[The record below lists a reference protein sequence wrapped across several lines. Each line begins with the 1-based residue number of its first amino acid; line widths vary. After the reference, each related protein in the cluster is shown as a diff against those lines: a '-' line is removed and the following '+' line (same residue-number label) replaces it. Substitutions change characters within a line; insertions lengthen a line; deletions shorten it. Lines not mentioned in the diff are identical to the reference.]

1 MALPEVFRA
10 FVEESPVSVMFRGTL
25 ERVLDAE
32 RLDRLFAGSAE
43 RQCCGELAFSTCAE
57 LLALV
62 VTQSRPSV
70 HAAYRA
76 QREKVAVSVQSLYNK
91 LAGIEPAV
99 SEALVRDIAQ
109 DLAAIV
115 HEFGAELA
123 GPLPGFPVRIVDGNY
138 LAGTQHRL
146 KELRR
151 VGDAA
156 LPGHTL
162 AVLNPHLELIE
173 GVVACEDGHANQKP
187 LLPRVLDLVQS
198 GQCWIADREFSTLA
212 FLFGVQQRGAYFV
225 VRQHAVLKGELLGER
240 TALGPSET
248 GMVHEQKLR
257 LSQAGETLVVRRI
270 TVELNQPTRNK
281 DTELHLLT
289 NLPSAVK
296 GQAIAHGYHG
306 RWSIE
311 TAFAKLTTALR
322 CELNTLGY
330 PDAALFGFC
339 LAVVMYNAVSTVMM
353 AIRAAHPKLLEDSKR
368 QTSASAACQK
378 PARRAAEK
386 GAPRLS
392 FYYLADEIAGVWRG
406 MAIAIPA
413 SHWQAAFAQQT
424 PPQLAKLLLW
434 LARKT
439 HVDRFLTN
447 PYRPQKRR
455 KRRLMTTTGGHV
467 STYRL
472 LQTRKPKSNPR

>member
-1 MALPEVFRA
+1 VGA
-10 FVEESPVSVMFRGTL
+10 
-25 ERVLDAE
+25 
-32 RLDRLFAGSAE
+32 AE

-62 VTQSRPSV
+62 VSQSRPSV

-99 SEALVRDIAQ
+99 SEALVQEIAK
-109 DLAAIV
+109 DLAAII
-115 HEFGAELA
+115 HELGAELA

-248 GMVHEQKLR
+248 GMVYEQQLR

-296 GQAIAHGYHG
+296 GQTIAHGYHG

-353 AIRAAHPKLLEDSKR
+353 AIRAAHPELLDSKR
-368 QTSASAACQK
+368 QRPASAGRQK
-378 PARRAAEK
+378 PARGAAEK
-386 GAPRLS
+386 ERPRLS

-413 SHWQAAFAQQT
+413 SRWHAAFANKT
-424 PPQLAKLLLW
+424 PSQLAKLLLW

-472 LQTRKPKSNPR
+472 LQTRKPKSNLR

>member
-1 MALPEVFRA
+1 MVLPEVFRA

-32 RLDRLFAGSAE
+32 RLDRLFAGAAE
-43 RQCCGELAFSTCAE
+43 RQCCGDLAFSTCAE

-76 QREKVAVSVQSLYNK
+76 QREKIAVSVQSLYNK

-99 SEALVRDIAQ
+99 SEALVRETAQ

-115 HEFGAELA
+115 YELGAELA
-123 GPLPGFPVRIVDGNY
+123 GPVPGFQVRIVDGNY

-151 VGDAA
+151 LGDAA

-162 AVLNPHLELIE
+162 AVLNPHRELIE

-187 LLPRVLDLVQS
+187 LLPRVLDLVEG
-198 GQCWIADREFSTLA
+198 GQCWIADREFSTLD
-212 FLFGVQQRGAYFV
+212 FLFGVQKRGAYFV
-225 VRQHAVLKGELLGER
+225 IRQHAALKGELIGKRKSLGS
-240 TALGPSET
+240 SET
-248 GMVHEQKLR
+248 GMVYEQTLR
-257 LSQAGETLVVRRI
+257 LSQGDESLVVRRI

-289 NLPSAVK
+289 NLPSNVE
-296 GQAIAHGYHG
+296 GQTIAHGYHG

-339 LAVVMYNAVSTVMM
+339 LAVVMYNAVSTVMA
-353 AIRAAHPKLLEDSKR
+353 AIRAAHPKLLQDSKR
-368 QTSASAACQK
+368 QASANAARQK
-378 PARRAAEK
+378 AARRPAEK
-386 GAPRLS
+386 GRPRLS
-392 FYYLADEIAGVWRG
+392 FYYLADEITGVWRG

-413 SHWQAAFAQQT
+413 SRWQATFANKT
-424 PPQLAKLLLW
+424 PSQLAKLLLW

-447 PYRPQKRR
+447 PYRSQQRR
-455 KRRLMTTTGGHV
+455 KRRSITTTGGHV

-472 LQTRKPKSNPR
+472 LQTRKPKSHPR

>member
-1 MALPEVFRA
+1 MVLPDVFRA

-25 ERVLDAE
+25 ERVLAAE
-32 RLDRLFAGSAE
+32 RLDVLFGGSAQ

-62 VTQSRPSV
+62 VTQSQPSV

-76 QREKVAVSVQSLYNK
+76 QREKVAVSVQSIYNK
-91 LAGIEPAV
+91 LAGIEPKV
-99 SEALVRDIAQ
+99 SEALVRHTAQ
-109 DLAAIV
+109 DLAAV
-115 HEFGAELA
+115 VQGLGAELV
-123 GPLPGFPVRIVDGNY
+123 GPLPGFEVRIVDGNY

-151 VGDAA
+151 LGDAA

-173 GVVACEDGHANQKP
+173 GVIACEDGHANQKP
-187 LLPRVLDLVQS
+187 LLPRVVDLVKS
-198 GQCWIADREFSTLA
+198 GQCWIADRDFSTLA
-212 FLFGVQQRGAYFV
+212 FLFGVHKRRAYFI
-225 VRQHAVLKGELLGER
+225 VRQHAVLKGELLDER
-240 TALGPSET
+240 ICLGPSAT
-248 GMVHEQKLR
+248 GVVYEQSLR
-257 LSQAGETLVVRRI
+257 LSQEDESFIVRRI

-281 DTELHLLT
+281 DRQLHLLT
-289 NLPSAVK
+289 NLPSSVT
-296 GQAIAHGYHG
+296 GQAIAGGYHG
-306 RWSIE
+306 RWNIE
-311 TAFAKLTTALR
+311 AAFARLTTALR

-339 LAVVMYNAVSTVMM
+339 LAVVMYNAVSTVMA
-353 AIRAAHPKLLEDSKR
+353 AIRAAHPKLLESSKPP
-368 QTSASAACQK
+368 SATGPDR
-378 PARRAAEK
+378 PAGKEQL
-386 GAPRLS
+386 RLS

-413 SHWQAAFAQQT
+413 HHWFPAFADQT
-424 PPQLAKLLLW
+424 PSQLAKLLLW

-447 PYRPQKRR
+447 PYRPQQRR
-455 KRRLMTTTGGHV
+455 KQRFMSTIRRHV

-472 LQTRKPKSNPR
+472 LQTRKPNSS

>member
-1 MALPEVFRA
+1 MVLPEVFRA
-10 FVEESPVSVMFRGTL
+10 FVEESPVSVMFRGIL
-25 ERVLDAE
+25 ERVLGSE
-32 RLDRLFAGSAE
+32 RLDQLFADSAQ

-91 LAGIEPAV
+91 LAGIEPSV
-99 SEALVRDIAQ
+99 SEALVRETAK
-109 DLAAIV
+109 DLAAV
-115 HEFGAELA
+115 AQELGAELA
-123 GPLPGFPVRIVDGNY
+123 GPVPGYEARIVDGNY

-162 AVLNPHLELIE
+162 AVLNPHLELME
-173 GVVACEDGHANQKP
+173 GVIACEDGHANQKP
-187 LLPRVLDLVQS
+187 LLPRVLDFVKS

-212 FLFGVQQRGAYFV
+212 FLFGVHQRDAYFI
-225 VRQHAVLKGELLGER
+225 VRQHAVLKGQLLGER
-240 TALGPSET
+240 TYLGPSET
-248 GMVHEQKLR
+248 GLVYEQELR
-257 LSQAGETLVVRRI
+257 LSQGDESFVVRRI

-281 DTELHLLT
+281 DREIHLLT
-289 NLPSAVK
+289 NLPSSVE
-296 GQAIAHGYHG
+296 GQTIAGGYHG

-311 TAFAKLTTALR
+311 AAFAKLTTALR
-322 CELNTLGY
+322 CELDTLGY

-339 LAVVMYNAVSTVMM
+339 LAVVMYNAVSTVTA
-353 AIRAAHPKLLEDSKR
+353 AIRAAHPKLLQR
-368 QTSASAACQK
+368 PPQPAAAGGRPKTAK
-378 PARRAAEK
+378 PTTRK
-386 GAPRLS
+386 DLPRLS

-406 MAIAIPA
+406 MAIAVP
-413 SHWQAAFAQQT
+413 SDHWRAAFATQT
-424 PPQLAKLLLW
+424 PSQLGKLLLW

-439 HVDRFLTN
+439 HLDRFLAN
-447 PYRPQKRR
+447 AYRPQQRR
-455 KRRLMTTTGGHV
+455 KRRPMTTTGGHV

-472 LQTRKPKSNPR
+472 LQNRKPKSDHR